1 MSEARTTGRPAAE
14 VTYRRA
20 EEADLPRAFAVFRAA
35 LNAYLVPAG
44 QQPIPDDDQQSPTY
58 LHMLRHDAE
67 RFWVAEAVVEELTG
81 ERGGHARRRRR
92 ARSTGA
98 RGDAGTLGVGG
109 RQVVGWGSGLLRG
122 DWWFLSSLFVLPE
135 AQGLG
140 VGARLFE
147 LTATGAPP
155 GAVRAT
161 ITDSLQPVS
170 NNLYARRGLLPREVL
185 IGFDGRPNERVAPPR
200 LGTLAPEP
208 LTLASIPELREID
221 AAAAGVDRSVDHEF
235 YLTGGGRYGYLFRRR
250 GRAVGYAMLRR
261 DGWVGPV
268 AAVRAR
274 DVEAITAFGIADLQA
289 RGFAEQVRAGVTGRC
304 EGAQRAFWGA
314 GLRFSSTPG
323 LLLSSRPFGRLDRY
337 VAASYG
343 LF

>member
-1 MSEARTTGRPAAE
+1 MSEARTTERPAAE

-44 QQPIPDDDQQSPTY
+44 QTPVPDDDQQSPTY

-67 RFWVAEAVVEELTG
+67 RFWVAEAVVEELA
-81 ERGGHARRRRR
+81 GGG
-92 ARSTGA
+92 T
-98 RGDAGTLGVGG
+98 GTLGAGG
-109 RQVVGWGSGLLRG
+109 RQIVGWGSGLLRG

-135 AQGLG
+135 AQGIGL
-140 VGARLFE
+140 GARL
-147 LTATGAPP
+147 LDLAGTGAPA

-161 ITDSLQPVS
+161 VTDSLQPVS
-170 NNLYARRGLLPREVL
+170 NTLYARRGLLPREVL
-185 IGFDGRPNERVAPPR
+185 IGFDGRPDERGMAPR

-208 LTLASIPELREID
+208 LTVASIPELREID

-235 YLTGGGRYGYLFRRR
+235 YLSAGGRYGYLFRRR
-250 GRAVGYAMLRR
+250 GRAAGYVVLRR

-268 AAVRAR
+268 AAVRAP

-289 RGFAEQVRAGVTGRC
+289 RGLAEQVRAGVTGRC
-304 EGAQRAFWGA
+304 EGAQRAFWAA

-323 LLLSSRPFGRLDRY
+323 LLLSSRSFGRLDRY

>member
-1 MSEARTTGRPAAE
+1 MGEARTAERPAAE

-35 LNAYLVPAG
+35 LNSYLVPAG
-44 QQPIPDDDQQSPTY
+44 QKPILDDDQQSPTY

-81 ERGGHARRRRR
+81 V
-92 ARSTGA
+92 
-98 RGDAGTLGVGG
+98 GDGTPGVGTPGDTATLGDGGTLGDTG
-109 RQVVGWGSGLLRG
+109 RQIVGWGSGLLRG

-147 LTATGAPP
+147 LAATGAPP

-170 NNLYARRGLLPREVL
+170 NTLYARRGLLPREVL
-185 IGFDGRPNERVAPPR
+185 IGFDGRPSERDAPPR

-208 LTLASIPELREID
+208 LTLAAIPELLEID
-221 AAAAGVDRSVDHEF
+221 ASAAGVDRSVDHEF

-250 GRAVGYAMLRR
+250 GRAAGYVLLRR
-261 DGWVGPV
+261 DGWVGPL
-268 AAVRAR
+268 AAVRAQ
-274 DVEAITAFGIADLQA
+274 DVEAITAYGIADLQA

>member
-1 MSEARTTGRPAAE
+1 M
-14 VTYRRA
+14 
-20 EEADLPRAFAVFRAA
+20 
-35 LNAYLVPAG
+35 
-44 QQPIPDDDQQSPTY
+44 
-58 LHMLRHDAE
+58 
-67 RFWVAEAVVEELTG
+67 
-81 ERGGHARRRRR
+81 
-92 ARSTGA
+92 
-98 RGDAGTLGVGG
+98 
-109 RQVVGWGSGLLRG
+109 
-122 DWWFLSSLFVLPE
+122 
-135 AQGLG
+135 
-140 VGARLFE
+140 
-147 LTATGAPP
+147 
-155 GAVRAT
+155 
-161 ITDSLQPVS
+161 
-170 NNLYARRGLLPREVL
+170 
-185 IGFDGRPNERVAPPR
+185 
-200 LGTLAPEP
+200 
-208 LTLASIPELREID
+208 
-221 AAAAGVDRSVDHEF
+221 DHEF

-274 DVEAITAFGIADLQA
+274 DVEAITAYGIADLEA

>member
-20 EEADLPRAFAVFRAA
+20 EQADLPRAFAVFRAA
-35 LNAYLVPAG
+35 LNSYLVPAG
-44 QQPIPDDDQQSPTY
+44 QQPIPDEDQQSPTY
-58 LHMLRHDAE
+58 LHMLRYDAE
-67 RFWVAEAVVEELTG
+67 RFWVAETVDEELTG
-81 ERGGHARRRRR
+81 
-92 ARSTGA
+92 
-98 RGDAGTLGVGG
+98 GVCG
-109 RQVVGWGSGLLRG
+109 RQIVGWGSGLLRG
-122 DWWFLSSLFVLPE
+122 GWWFLSSLFVLPE

-147 LTATGAPP
+147 LAATGAPP
-155 GAVRAT
+155 GAVSAT
-161 ITDSLQPVS
+161 VTDSLQPVS

-185 IGFDGRPNERVAPPR
+185 IGFDGRPSERDASPR
-200 LGTLAPEP
+200 LGSLAPEP
-208 LTLASIPELREID
+208 LTPASIPELREVD

-268 AAVRAR
+268 AAVRER
-274 DVEAITAFGIADLQA
+274 DVEAIVGYCIADLEA

-314 GLRFSSTPG
+314 GLRFSGTPG

>member
-1 MSEARTTGRPAAE
+1 MSEARTTERPAAE

-44 QQPIPDDDQQSPTY
+44 QQPVPD
-58 LHMLRHDAE
+58 E
-67 RFWVAEAVVEELTG
+67 RPAVADLPPHAAPRRGAVLG
-81 ERGGHARRRRR
+81 RRGRGRGAHPRRGRR
-92 ARSTGA
+92 ARATGTL
-98 RGDAGTLGVGG
+98 GDTGTLGVGG
-109 RQVVGWGSGLLRG
+109 RQIVGWGSGLLRG

-147 LTATGAPP
+147 LAATGAPP

-161 ITDSLQPVS
+161 VTDSLQPVS

-185 IGFDGRPNERVAPPR
+185 IGFDGRPSERDASPR

-208 LTLASIPELREID
+208 LTLASIPELREVD

-274 DVEAITAFGIADLQA
+274 DVEAITAYGIADLEA